1 MPSLLLL
8 QIQFSTAKKT
18 FSFRQVLWLLL
29 SFWIPLSGFAQSSP
43 AFRDSLRKLIATG
56 KPDTAM
62 VGRLNRLAATY
73 PPAETD
79 SVLIIT
85 EQARILA
92 KKLGYDKGVGL
103 ALKTESRAYRV
114 SGDYPAALQKGLASA
129 RIYDQAGERSLA
141 ASAEVEL
148 AQIYKDM
155 TSDNQTTE
163 YIDVGIRY
171 GKTAYEKFRE
181 SNDTTGMVL
190 SLNMCGILFRDK
202 AKNSQRYYYDSAFT
216 CYDLAFRLVDR
227 SGKGE
232 EYLGKLYNNISQIY
246 AEHERDYK
254 KALDYLF
261 KAVAFNVEKNR
272 VSSLSYNYGNISDN
286 YVKLKDYK
294 NGVKYARL
302 MVAATLKEDA
312 PARIQNAYKQ
322 MYVAFRADGRIDSA
336 LHYYILN
343 DSINDILTNL
353 SKTQQVMKLQ
363 LRYETEKKESE
374 ISRLAGEAESSKRS
388 IILLAAVLILLTA
401 LAGTLTWLYQRI
413 KGQKKQI
420 DLQAQR
426 LQAVMKELHHRVKNN
441 LQIVSSLLSLQT
453 YKLQDAEAILV
464 FKESQQRVQAMSLIH
479 QRLYTT
485 DLLTAINMKEYV
497 TDLAETLLTSYGFSR
512 DGFDLQL
519 EIEEEILDVEKAL
532 PIGLLINELVTN
544 SLKYA
549 FANTSRPCLSI
560 SLRKLKD
567 ELTLVVRDNGRGI
580 DEEEWKKKGN
590 SFGKQLIKV
599 LGKQLRASQTVD
611 GRNGT
616 SFQIIIP
623 NKAA

>member
-1 MPSLLLL
+1 M
-8 QIQFSTAKKT
+8 FSVR
-18 FSFRQVLWLLL
+18 SYRVLWLPVLL
-29 SFWIPLSGFAQSSP
+29 ILTAIPSDSSAQLSPSS
-43 AFRDSLRKLIATG
+43 RDSLRKLIAAGTE
-56 KPDTAM
+56 DTAT
-62 VGRLNRLAATY
+62 VGRLNMLAAAY
-73 PPAETD
+73 PPADVD
-79 SVLIIT
+79 SVLKIT
-85 EQARILA
+85 ERARLLGR
-92 KKLGYDKGVGL
+92 KLNYDAGVAF
-103 ALKTESRAYRV
+103 ALKIETRAYRV
-114 SGDYPAALQKGLASA
+114 SGDYATALQKGLESA
-129 RIYDQAGERSLA
+129 RVYEQSGKISQAA
-141 ASAEVEL
+141 FAETEV

-171 GKTAYEKFRE
+171 SKNAYEKFKE
-181 SNDTTGMVL
+181 TKDTAGMVL
-190 SLNMCGILFRDK
+190 SMNMCGILFRDK
-202 AKNSQRYYYDSAFT
+202 AKASQRYFYDSAFG
-216 CYDLAFRLVDR
+216 YYQLAFDLINR
-227 SGKGE
+227 SGKGS
-232 EYLGKLYNNISQIY
+232 EYLGKLYNNVSQIY
-246 AEHERDYK
+246 SENKHDYR
-254 KALDYLF
+254 KALEYLF
-261 KAVAFNVEKNR
+261 KAVEFNVKKNR
-272 VSSLSYNYGNISDN
+272 ISSLSYNYGNISDA
-286 YVKLKDYK
+286 YVKLNDFN

-363 LRYETEKKESE
+363 TKYETAKKELE
-374 ISRLAGEAESSKRS
+374 ISRLAREALSDKRR
-388 IILLAAVLILLTA
+388 ILL
-401 LAGTLTWLYQRI
+401 LAGFLVLLVAIAIILTWLYQRI
-413 KGQKKQI
+413 KGQKRQI
-420 DLQAQR
+420 DQQAQR

-453 YKLQDAEAILV
+453 YKLHDAEAILV

-497 TDLAETLLTSYGFSR
+497 TDLAETLLASYGFGR
-512 DGFDLQL
+512 DRFDLQL

-544 SLKYA
+544 ALKYA
-549 FANTSRPCLSI
+549 YVNISYPRLFI
-560 SLRKLKD
+560 SLKKID
-567 ELTLVVRDNGRGI
+567 EQLTLIVRDNGEGI
-580 DEEEWKKKGN
+580 DAEEWKKKGN
-590 SFGKQLIKV
+590 SFGKQLIRV

-611 GRNGT
+611 GKDGT
-616 SFQIIIP
+616 SFTIIIP